1 MTVARWYSTPSNV
14 PKISPQ
20 TSPQNLPHQARGP
33 AGRLAGGEA
42 DLGFKKSP
50 TQTISFT
57 FLGRLR
63 GLGSIRS
70 AAVLTAFRYVSDY
83 YFTFC
88 PYRNETIWYVDGSTP
103 ATDPRI

>member
-83 YFTFC
+83 
-88 PYRNETIWYVDGSTP
+88 
-103 ATDPRI
+103 